1 MIQVLNIF
9 DNSTKFVN
17 KTERN
22 KENLERFFLI
32 LLWNRQAEE
41 HKL

>member
-9 DNSTKFVN
+9 DIKKFVN